1 MAEKTEQPTDKKL
14 EDAREKG
21 QVPVSRDMARLATF
35 FVLGG
40 LAFITEPMW
49 HSELDNLLSLPLQRI
64 GQPFRP
70 AFAEVV
76 TSAGRL
82 LLIIFGAMSVTAV
95 AVAIFAYWGQ
105 FGILLS
111 TKSMGL
117 KFDRLNPVQGLMQL
131 FSKKKVIEL
140 ITSLLKATLIGYV
153 LYLLILDQLPTI
165 LKFSGGTPKDTY
177 YGFVAMLSIIFKI
190 TIGICFS
197 FALIDLAGQRYFHTK
212 SLMMSMDEIKREY
225 KESEGD
231 PMVKGTRKQLA
242 RQWANEG
249 PAAKTEDANAVVVNP
264 THFAVALL
272 YDAKSAPVP
281 MVLAKG
287 KDEVAQA
294 MIARAHELGIP
305 VIRHVWL
312 ARTLYATAKAD
323 TVIPKTSYE
332 AVAHVYAVIQEMSDS
347 GEFKP
352 ITELETRGDAPET
365 YIDQSASS

>member
-1 MAEKTEQPTDKKL
+1 MAEKTEQPTDKKR

-21 QVPVSRDMARLATF
+21 QVPVSRDMAKLATF
-35 FVLGG
+35 FVLGQ
-40 LAFITEPMW
+40 LAFVTEPMW
-49 HSELDNLLSLPLQRI
+49 HVELDHLLSLPLERL
-64 GQPFRP
+64 GQPFLP
-70 AFAEVV
+70 AFAEIV

-82 LLIIFGAMSVTAV
+82 LLIVFGALSTTAV
-95 AVAIFAYWGQ
+95 VVAILAYWGQ

-111 TKSMGL
+111 SKSMGL
-117 KFDRLNPVQGLMQL
+117 KFERLNPVQGLMQL
-131 FSKKKVIEL
+131 FSKKKLVEL
-140 ITSLLKATLIGYV
+140 AAALLKATLIGYV

-165 LKFSGGTPKDTY
+165 LKLSGGTPQDTY
-177 YGFVAMLSIIFKI
+177 YGFIAMLSIIFKI

-197 FALIDLAGQRYFHTK
+197 FALIDLVSQRYFNTK

-231 PMVKGTRKQLA
+231 PIVKGTRKQLA
-242 RQWANEG
+242 RQWAEEG
-249 PAAKTEDANAVVVNP
+249 PAARTEDANAVVVNP

-294 MIARAHELGIP
+294 MIARAHEFGIP

-323 TVIPKTSYE
+323 TVIPKPSYE
-332 AVAHVYAVIQEMSDS
+332 AVAHVYAVIQEMNDS

-352 ITELETRGDAPET
+352 ITEIETRGEAPDA
-365 YIDQSASS
+365 DMSASGH